1 MNFNENNNQYG
12 YTPMNNLNVNNLP
25 NNSNGYSSNNKYTNK
40 LSNQGN
46 KKLSNNFNNYS

>member
-1 MNFNENNNQYG
+1 
-12 YTPMNNLNVNNLP
+12 MNNLNVNNVP
-25 NNSNGYSSNNKYTNK
+25 NNSYGYSSNNKNANNSNTGERTK